1 MTMAESSEGYG
12 VEPVALVGL
21 ACRVPG
27 ARDAEQFWTNLANGV
42 ESVRMFTLEEQRK
55 MGVRDEV
62 VDDTAFVPAAL
73 VLDDVEHFD
82 APFFGMT
89 EREAQLTDPQH
100 RLFLELAHT
109 ALEDAGYDPARYP
122 GAVAVY
128 GGAGP
133 NDYQWRHLM
142 RNPRVLTSGGMAV
155 SVGNSPDYLTTFTSY
170 KLNLRGPSFSLHTAC
185 STSLVALH
193 LACEALRNGECDL
206 ALAGGV
212 CIELPQGHGY
222 IYYDGGITSPDGHC
236 RPFDAAAAGTMW
248 GSGGGVVVLKRLS
261 DALAD
266 GDRVR
271 AVVLG
276 NAVNNDGAAKVGFS
290 APSAEGQ
297 AEVVAQALG
306 VAGVPPRSVTYV
318 EAHGTGTH
326 LGDPI
331 EVAALSRAYGEGS
344 DERGWCALGS
354 VKSNI
359 GHLSQGAGVVA
370 VIKTVLAMEHG
381 LIPASL
387 NYETPNPAIDFETS
401 PFYVNAALSVWNRDS
416 SPRRA
421 GISSFGIGGTNAHV
435 VLEEPPAPVAGTAG
449 RPAQLLQVSARTATA
464 LNRAVDRLAGH
475 LAAQPDADLAD
486 VAYTLRVGR
495 GRHRHRAAVVATDT
509 ADAVAGLRDKKRRH
523 TGEAPGVVPR
533 VAFLFS
539 GQGAQFAGMA
549 AQLYQV
555 EPVFREAVDSCAE
568 TLRPELDGDLREWM
582 FSTGD
587 QEAEERLRQTR
598 YTQPALFVVEY
609 ALARLW
615 ESWGVRPSA
624 MIGHS
629 IGEYVAATLAGV
641 FTLPDALR
649 LVAARG
655 RLMQELPAGAMLAVQ
670 AGEERVAADLPEGL
684 SVAVVNGPGT
694 CVVAGPP
701 DDVARYAET
710 LRERKIGSRP
720 LRTSHAFHSPM
731 MDPILDEF
739 TALVAAVPRQ
749 APQAPFLSN
758 RTGDWVTAEQVT
770 DPAYWAG
777 HLRHTVRFGE
787 CVARLLAGDDDWV
800 MVECGP
806 GRQLTGLARM
816 QVPKGGAAPLPS
828 LPGPGDRK
836 GDLQVLYDAAG
847 RLWVAGV
854 ELDDAFGGPGRR
866 VPLPTYPFERSY
878 HWVEPEPGA
887 AAAAAAP
894 AQAGP
899 PRNLPM
905 SQWCS
910 VPVWQQLPPVAE
922 AAAPARCLVFTDGPA
937 GAALADALTAAGA
950 VVTRVVPGTG
960 YGRDEQGRFTV
971 RRTERD
977 DYVAL
982 LEELGRG
989 GGVPAR
995 MVHAWCLADGGAA
1008 LPDGGP
1014 ALSGDALGADDAAA
1028 AADDDVVAAATDDD
1042 VVAAAV
1048 AAQDRG
1054 FYSLLALSQA
1064 LGAVDLPEPVHLDV
1078 VTAGTRDVVGGDVT
1092 RPEHATVAGIVMV
1105 LPLELP
1111 GTVSVRHIDADAAT
1125 GAVAAGTAVAGEVR
1139 VPPAGEQGEAVA
1151 LRRGRRWRPALTSVP
1166 LPEGGSGLRTGGV
1179 YLVTGGLG
1187 GIGLTLA
1194 EDLAGQ
1200 VGARLVLLSRT
1211 ALPPREEWDAYLAGA
1226 AVPGGAGGPGPV
1238 DAADG
1243 AAGRT
1248 VRSIAAIRRIEAA
1261 GGEVLVLPADV
1272 ADVAGLRRVREEV
1285 LARFGRLDGIVHAAG
1300 LPGGGLVET
1309 KTRAAAETVLAP
1321 KLAGSLALAA
1331 AFGDLDLDFVALCS
1345 SVTGVY
1351 GGLGQVDYCAA
1362 SAFLDALAHSGQG
1375 FSGRVLSIDWGGW
1388 LEVGMAVDVVAPDV
1402 LGQTANVRT
1411 GVTAAL
1417 PAEPVDHPL
1426 ITSRHG
1432 SGGGPAWC
1440 AGLLDPSRH
1449 WVLSE
1454 HRIAGAPVMP
1464 GTAHLEL
1471 ARAAVAAVVPRPSAG
1486 AVVQLRDVTFLR
1498 PLAVADG
1505 SVAEVRVLL
1514 EPIDDGMAF
1523 QVTSGGE
1530 VYADGTGGW
1539 VVPGPVSDLD
1549 LDAVRAR
1556 CGPAQDL
1563 LPGHYESITGL
1574 LTFGPRWASLR
1585 RIQAG
1590 DGEALGL
1597 FEAPD
1602 QVAAELDRWP
1612 LHPAMLDEATSFAGG
1627 EGGNRLPLGYGRVT
1641 VHRTM
1646 PPRVWAYA
1654 RTRTG
1659 GGELETSDILLV
1671 DDDGRVVTEI
1681 TEFMLRRIDP
1691 DAVATSVT
1699 ERPTE
1704 VPERRAEA
1712 LADTIGIRP
1721 AEGAEVFRRLLSAD
1735 LGAQVVVAARSVAD
1749 SLARVRAVTTQTV
1762 TEQLDAAR
1770 SGGPGGEGGRAAGT
1784 ELESVLAAVWS
1795 QVLGVAEVGPDDD
1808 FFELGGNSLVAVQL
1822 IGQVRKAVNVR
1833 LPMRSLFEASTVAA
1847 MAALVEQLRGAE
1859 EAAAE
1864 PAPATS
1870 AVTIPRLARPDE

>member
-1 MTMAESSEGYG
+1 
-12 VEPVALVGL
+12 
-21 ACRVPG
+21 
-27 ARDAEQFWTNLANGV
+27 
-42 ESVRMFTLEEQRK
+42 
-55 MGVRDEV
+55 
-62 VDDTAFVPAAL
+62 
-73 VLDDVEHFD
+73 
-82 APFFGMT
+82 
-89 EREAQLTDPQH
+89 
-100 RLFLELAHT
+100 
-109 ALEDAGYDPARYP
+109 
-122 GAVAVY
+122 
-128 GGAGP
+128 
-133 NDYQWRHLM
+133 
-142 RNPRVLTSGGMAV
+142 
-155 SVGNSPDYLTTFTSY
+155 
-170 KLNLRGPSFSLHTAC
+170 
-185 STSLVALH
+185 
-193 LACEALRNGECDL
+193 
-206 ALAGGV
+206 
-212 CIELPQGHGY
+212 
-222 IYYDGGITSPDGHC
+222 
-236 RPFDAAAAGTMW
+236 
-248 GSGGGVVVLKRLS
+248 
-261 DALAD
+261 
-266 GDRVR
+266 
-271 AVVLG
+271 
-276 NAVNNDGAAKVGFS
+276 
-290 APSAEGQ
+290 
-297 AEVVAQALG
+297 
-306 VAGVPPRSVTYV
+306 
-318 EAHGTGTH
+318 
-326 LGDPI
+326 
-331 EVAALSRAYGEGS
+331 
-344 DERGWCALGS
+344 
-354 VKSNI
+354 
-359 GHLSQGAGVVA
+359 
-370 VIKTVLAMEHG
+370 
-381 LIPASL
+381 
-387 NYETPNPAIDFETS
+387 
-401 PFYVNAALSVWNRDS
+401 
-416 SPRRA
+416 
-421 GISSFGIGGTNAHV
+421 
-435 VLEEPPAPVAGTAG
+435 
-449 RPAQLLQVSARTATA
+449 
-464 LNRAVDRLAGH
+464 RAVDRLAGH
-475 LAAQPDADLAD
+475 LAAQPEADLAD

-523 TGEAPGVVPR
+523 TAEAHGVAPR

-568 TLRPELDGDLREWM
+568 VLRPELDGDLREWM

-587 QEAEERLRQTR
+587 QQAEERLRQTR
-598 YTQPALFVVEY
+598 YTQPALFVVDY

-641 FTLPDALR
+641 FALADALR

-670 AGEERVAADLPEGL
+670 AGEERVAAGLPEGL

-701 DDVARYAET
+701 DDVARYAES

-731 MDPILDEF
+731 MDPILEEF

-749 APQAPFLSN
+749 VPQAPFLSN
-758 RTGDWVTAEQVT
+758 RTGDWVTAEQAT

-787 CVARLLAGDDDWV
+787 CVARLLGSDDDWV

-878 HWVEPEPGA
+878 HWVEPEPGTAEA
-887 AAAAAAP
+887 ATP
-894 AQAGP
+894 VQAGP

-910 VPVWQQLPPVAE
+910 VPVWHQLPPVAE
-922 AAAPARCLVFTDGPA
+922 TTVPARCLVFADGPA
-937 GAALADALTAAGA
+937 GAGLAGALAAGGA
-950 VVTRVVPGTG
+950 VVTQVVPGTG

-995 MVHAWCLADGGAA
+995 IVHAWCLADDGAA
-1008 LPDGGP
+1008 PT
-1014 ALSGDALGADDAAA
+1014 GDAGVPGDAALAAA
-1028 AADDDVVAAATDDD
+1028 A
-1042 VVAAAV
+1042 

-1054 FYSLLALSQA
+1054 FFSLLALSQA

-1111 GTVSVRHIDADAAT
+1111 GTVSVRHIDADPAL
-1125 GAVAAGTAVAGEVR
+1125 GAAAGAAAAGEVR
-1139 VPPAGEQGEAVA
+1139 VPPAGEQGDIVA
-1151 LRRGRRWRPALTSVP
+1151 LRRGRRWRPTLTSVP
-1166 LPEGGSGLRTGGV
+1166 LPSGGSGLRTGGV

-1194 EDLAGQ
+1194 EDLAAQ

-1211 ALPPREEWDAYLAGA
+1211 PLPPREEWDAYLAGA
-1226 AVPGGAGGPGPV
+1226 AAPGGGDASGAV
-1238 DAADG
+1238 DAANG

-1248 VRSIAAIRRIEAA
+1248 ARSITAIRRIEAA

-1272 ADVAGLRRVREEV
+1272 ADVASLRRVREEV

-1300 LPGGGLVET
+1300 LPGGGLVEAR
-1309 KTRAAAETVLAP
+1309 TRAAAEVVLAP

-1362 SAFLDALAHSGQG
+1362 SAFLDAFAHSGKG

-1402 LGQTANVRT
+1402 LGETANVRT

-1426 ITSRHG
+1426 VTSRHG

-1454 HRIAGAPVMP
+1454 HRIAGTPVMP
-1464 GTAHLEL
+1464 GTGHLEL
-1471 ARAAVAAVVPRPSAG
+1471 ARAAVAAVVPRPSAD

-1539 VVPGPVSDLD
+1539 VVPGPASALD

-1563 LPGHYESITGL
+1563 LAGHYESITGL

-1602 QVAAELDRWP
+1602 QVAAELDQWP
-1612 LHPAMLDEATSFAGG
+1612 LHPAVLDEATSFAGG

-1646 PPRVWAYA
+1646 PPRVWAHA
-1654 RTRTG
+1654 RTRG
-1659 GGELETSDILLV
+1659 AGGELETSDILLV

-1681 TEFMLRRIDP
+1681 TDFMLRRVDP

-1704 VPERRAEA
+1704 VTERLAEA
-1712 LADTIGIRP
+1712 PADTIGIRP

-1735 LGAQVVVAARSVAD
+1735 LGAQVVVAARAVAD
-1749 SLARVRAVTTQTV
+1749 SIARVRAVTTQTV
-1762 TEQLDAAR
+1762 AEQLDKVR
-1770 SGGPGGEGGRAAGT
+1770 SGGGPGGEGGRAAGT

-1795 QVLGVAEVGPDDD
+1795 QVLGVADVGPDDD

-1859 EAAAE
+1859 ETAAE
-1864 PAPATS
+1864 PAPAAP
-1870 AVTIPRLARPDE
+1870 AVTIPRLARPE